1 MLLVNRNHN
10 AFTLI
15 ELLVVVAIIGILSS
29 VGVVAYN
36 GYTKSAKEKVTE
48 SNFNKI
54 NKALVLEFMNC
65 ELDSSKLI
73 FNNHSCSNSNAPSAN
88 LIGNY
93 ITGTLKIKNPYGSS
107 LINSNPCNQGTVSIS
122 TPSKGNYS
130 ISTYISSSKKIATHT
145 IGTTWTPVKVSGS
158 TTYTRITANNSAGYK
173 TITANS
179 NACYKQ
185 ITANTSAGY
194 KKITPGSSG
203 SYKQIKP

>member
-1 MLLVNRNHN
+1 MNRK

-48 SNFNKI
+48 SNFNNI

-107 LINSNPCNQGTVSIS
+107 LINSNPCNQGSVSIS

-130 ISTYISSSKKIATHT
+130 ISTYISSKKKIATHT

>member
-1 MLLVNRNHN
+1 MLLVNRNHK

-173 TITANS
+173 TITANT